1 MIDPD
6 IRDALEE
13 KTQKILNK
21 GNWEQQQK
29 LLQELYSQYLEDYQI
44 TNKLVD
50 IRIPTGTK
58 RYHVEVRQ
66 IACGKIKDSDN
77 KVCIIAGIRKGDYSP
92 LFGRVE
98 WVDVK
103 EVG

>member
-13 KTQKILNK
+13 ETKKILNK

-29 LLQELYSQYLEDYQI
+29 LLQELYSQYLEDCEI
-44 TNKLVD
+44 TNKRID
-50 IRIPTGTK
+50 IRIPSGTN
-58 RYHVEVRQ
+58 RYYIEVRE
-66 IACGKIKDSDN
+66 IACGKIRGSDS
-77 KVCIIAGIRKGDYSP
+77 KVCIIAALRKGAYSP
-92 LFGRVE
+92 LYGRVY